1 MLIEEM
7 EAIWAPIAEA
17 DDWGLF
23 ESTLAEIAVM
33 RDAYG
38 IIP

>member
-1 MLIEEM
+1 MVIEEM
-7 EAIWAPIAEA
+7 EAIWAPIAER

-23 ESTLAEIAVM
+23 ESTLSEIAQM

-38 IIP
+38 ITP